1 MGCWWDAGRNS
12 VASAPA
18 AGGHS
23 AWYRVHETPIKERA
37 RYDAEPGKGHN
48 VTPENLYKDCGRQSV
63 VPYHERCQDCLV
75 RIARP
80 KP

>member
-1 MGCWWDAGRNS
+1 MTTEKLC
-12 VASAPA
+12 
-18 AGGHS
+18 
-23 AWYRVHETPIKERA
+23 
-37 RYDAEPGKGHN
+37 
-48 VTPENLYKDCGRQSV
+48 KDCGRQPV